1 MTYMLIKRQM
11 RRLSEVLLFFALL
24 GGCADEQEWKKGG
37 ASVPPFGYVGFCLEN
52 PEHFLCA
59 KN

>member
-1 MTYMLIKRQM
+1 MKHLCRACLL
-11 RRLSEVLLFFALL
+11 LSLLS
-24 GGCADEQEWKKGG
+24 GCAETAAQEWKKGG